1 MTLGVALNKDG
12 KSQRQL
18 IQDWLQEIC
27 SAARVNLTT
36 GVITLDK
43 VAGRNTSGCD
53 CLKAMI
59 DDKSHKV
66 TIQPLTGPGQ
76 GVPGTDH
83 KIGEYCGGYADPH
96 DPAKAVPKAN
106 GKSGDGSDA
115 TVYIDIS
122 NNAGT
127 GYDEALRKLTGQK
140 DIKCPMW
147 IVLAHELTTGHARQ
161 ALTGTWPRTNIGKLD
176 YDKSEAMAIQS
187 ENGYR
192 RAREMVERQQPK

>member
-1 MTLGVALNKDG
+1 MDG

-27 SAARVNLTT
+27 SAVRVHPTT
-36 GVITLDK
+36 GLIKLDK
-43 VAGRNTSGCD
+43 KAGANTSGCD

-59 DDKSHKV
+59 DDKNHKV

-76 GVPGTDH
+76 GVPGTGH
-83 KIGEYCGGYADPH
+83 TIGSYGGGYTDPVDH
-96 DPAKAVPKAN
+96 TGAVLRAN
-106 GKSGDGSDA
+106 GNVGAGSDA
-115 TVYIDIS
+115 VVYIDTS
-122 NNAGT
+122 NNANA
-127 GYDEALRKLTGQK
+127 GYDKTLQKLTGQQ

-187 ENGYR
+187 ENKHR
-192 RAREMVERQQPK
+192 RARDMIERKAQ